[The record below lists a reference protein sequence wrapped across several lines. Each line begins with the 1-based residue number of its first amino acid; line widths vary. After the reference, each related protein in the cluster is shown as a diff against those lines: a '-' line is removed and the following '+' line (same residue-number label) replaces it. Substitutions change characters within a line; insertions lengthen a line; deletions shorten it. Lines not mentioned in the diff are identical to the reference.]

1 MVIRKDDIYAK
12 TSNGLDIFTHYIG
25 KEFKVGKAFSSPF
38 REDKKPSFAIFRNTN
53 GIYCFKDHTRDDVKG
68 DAVEFVKL
76 KFNLDFKEAL
86 QRINDDL
93 VLNCQQGEC
102 FNVSSPVSSYEMVEK
117 VFDGID
123 EEYWQ
128 QYGISFLILSKYKV
142 VSVDY
147 FSPNGRMKVHS
158 ELYQPIFAYK
168 QLWGCKVYQ
177 PFSSKHRFCYLG
189 KKPKDYVFGWKQ
201 LPDNGRIV
209 FLTGGEKD
217 VMTLAGLG
225 YPAISLNSETSEL
238 NPKHVQ
244 ELKNRFRY
252 VIVLYDCDETGVEQ
266 STKLVETHNLMR
278 MNLKLSGTK
287 DSKDISDFVK
297 QGGTKK
303 QFKELIDEVI
313 DNKFKSTLKILK
325 PHIFNDNVN
334 IERPIP
340 VLNIE
345 GHTILSRGNI
355 SVISGKVKT
364 GKSALNYSLLAG
376 AIRMEGLP
384 IDTLG
389 VQVRLN
395 KQEQAV
401 LHFDTEQSKYD
412 WHNKLKQ
419 TVSRAGL
426 NAKPD
431 FFESYHLLEF
441 TIWDR
446 IKYLEDMF
454 EYNHRKHNGIYLA
467 VVDGVADLVKSV
479 NDEVECNKVVDLFHR
494 LAVEYDCPIVLLAH
508 LNPDG
513 GKMRGHLG
521 SQLERKAESVLVVER
536 EGEISN
542 INPLFCRNANFL
554 KIPMQQFLL
563 G

>member
-1 MVIRKDDIYAK
+1 M
-12 TSNGLDIFTHYIG
+12 
-25 KEFKVGKAFSSPF
+25 
-38 REDKKPSFAIFRNTN
+38 
-53 GIYCFKDHTRDDVKG
+53 
-68 DAVEFVKL
+68 
-76 KFNLDFKEAL
+76 
-86 QRINDDL
+86 
-93 VLNCQQGEC
+93 
-102 FNVSSPVSSYEMVEK
+102 
-117 VFDGID
+117 
-123 EEYWQ
+123 
-128 QYGISFLILSKYKV
+128 
-142 VSVDY
+142 
-147 FSPNGRMKVHS
+147 
-158 ELYQPIFAYK
+158 
-168 QLWGCKVYQ
+168 
-177 PFSSKHRFCYLG
+177 
-189 KKPKDYVFGWKQ
+189 
-201 LPDNGRIV
+201 

-225 YPAISLNSETSEL
+225 YPAISLNSETSDID
-238 NPKHVQ
+238 PKQVQ
-244 ELKNRFRY
+244 ELKSRFRY
-252 VIVLYDCDETGVEQ
+252 VIVLYDCDATGIEQ
-266 STKLVETHNLMR
+266 SAKLVETHSLMQ
-278 MNLKLSGTK
+278 MTLNLSGTK
-287 DSKDISDFVK
+287 DSKDVSDFVK
-297 QGGTKK
+297 QGGTKEE
-303 QFKELIDEVI
+303 FKVLIDEVI
-313 DNKFKSTLKILK
+313 DNKFKSTLKILR
-325 PHIFNDNVN
+325 PHIFNDSVS

-340 VLNIE
+340 VLTID
-345 GHTILSRGNI
+345 GHTILSRGNL

-389 VQVRLN
+389 VNVTLN
-395 KQEQAV
+395 REEQAV
-401 LHFDTEQSKYD
+401 IHFDTEQSKYD

-419 TVSRAGL
+419 TVNRAGISS
-426 NAKPD
+426 KPD

-479 NDEVECNKVVDLFHR
+479 NDEVECNKIVDLFHR

-554 KIPMQQFLL
+554 KIPLQQFYWNEDKKEHSFYGQKTEEDKQEQKIAEYEDVLSEIFSESQPEIKKSEFKEKICKVMGVKKSSAYNIINFML
-563 G
+563 NHALIKEDHNTKAISRANVAE